1 MIESPDPGMLKSL
14 AEADGWV
21 AVYALPQ
28 MPFIKVLP
36 LVKWGLL
43 LQDKTQKIVGYVS
56 DDAPS
61 AVRVG
66 GMLRDGALFVSYYRP
81 TGIAEYDA
89 QTFGDLWR
97 STTDLGQRLAAI
109 NDNEEEMSNE

>member
-43 LQDKTQKIVGYVS
+43 LQDKTQKIVGYVTEY
-56 DDAPS
+56 S
-61 AVRVG
+61 AQAR
-66 GMLRDGALFVSYYRP
+66 LAHTDWDDGAQFVTYYRP

-97 STTDLGQRLAAI
+97 SVVDLGQQLAMP
-109 NDNEEEMSNE
+109 EEVEVSNE